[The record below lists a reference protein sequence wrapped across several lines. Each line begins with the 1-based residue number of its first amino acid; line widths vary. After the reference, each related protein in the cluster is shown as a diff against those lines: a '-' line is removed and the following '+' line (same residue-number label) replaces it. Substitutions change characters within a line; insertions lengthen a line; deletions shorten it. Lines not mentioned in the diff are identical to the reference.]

1 MAKRDYYDVLGVD
14 RSASEA
20 EIKSAFRKKAK
31 EYHPDLNKAPDA
43 AEKFKEV
50 QEAYDV
56 LSNESK
62 RKTYDQFGH
71 AAFDQQTGS
80 GFGGNYQGG
89 FNSSSFDFGDID
101 LGDIFSNMFGQGFGF
116 GSGKRSNRP
125 SKGKDILYRVNISL
139 EDAIFGGDKDIRIE
153 MYDNCPECGGKGGDK
168 PKTCPECGGSGRV
181 TKVQNTMFGA
191 IQTTTTCEGCNGTG
205 KTFEH
210 KCSSCKGTGSIWTKK
225 TISVTVPKGVDT
237 GTRVRIKGKGEP
249 GRNGGENGD
258 IYVEFIVE
266 EHDIYKREG
275 NDLYMEVPISITDAV
290 LGADIDITIPG
301 SIISLEI
308 PEGSQNGDKLRVK
321 GKGVPYMNSNK
332 AGDLYIIINVVVPT
346 KLNRKQKELFKEL
359 SETDLDGDGVIKKFF
374 KLFK

>member
-14 RSASEA
+14 RSATDA

-89 FNSSSFDFGDID
+89 FNSSSFGFDDID

-116 GSGKRSNRP
+116 GSRKSNRP
-125 SKGKDILYRVNISL
+125 SKGKDVLYRTNITL
-139 EDAIFGGDKDIRIE
+139 EDAIFGGEQDIRIE
-153 MYDNCPECGGKGGDK
+153 MYDTCKDCNGKGGDK
-168 PKTCPECGGSGRV
+168 VKTCPECGGSGRV
-181 TKVQNTMFGA
+181 TRVQNTMFGA
-191 IQTTTTCEGCNGTG
+191 IQTTVTCDECSGTG
-205 KTFEH
+205 KSFEH
-210 KCSSCKGTGSIWTKK
+210 RCSTCKGTGAVWTKK
-225 TISVTVPKGVDT
+225 TISVNIPKGVDT
-237 GTRVRIKGKGEP
+237 GSRVRIKGKGEP

-266 EHDIYKREG
+266 DHDIYKRDG
-275 NDLYMEVPISITDAV
+275 NDLYMEVPVTITDAV
-290 LGADIDITIPG
+290 LGAEIDVEIPG
-301 SIISLEI
+301 SIITLNI
-308 PEGSQNGDKLRVK
+308 PEGTQNNDKLRVK
-321 GKGVPYMNSNK
+321 GKGVPYIDSNK
-332 AGDLYIIINVVVPT
+332 VGDLYIIVNVVVPT
-346 KLNRKQKELFKEL
+346 KLNKKQKELFKEL
-359 SETDLDGDGVIKKFF
+359 ANTDLDGDGIISKFLKKF
-374 KLFK
+374 K

>member
-14 RSASEA
+14 RSATDA

-71 AAFDQQTGS
+71 AAFEQGGGT

-89 FNSSSFDFGDID
+89 FNSSSFGFDDID
-101 LGDIFSNMFGQGFGF
+101 LGDIFSNVFGQGFGF
-116 GSGKRSNRP
+116 GSRKSNRP
-125 SKGKDILYRVNISL
+125 SKGKDILYRINISL

-153 MYDNCPECGGKGGDK
+153 MYDTCKVCNGKGGDN
-168 PKTCPECGGSGRV
+168 PKRCPECGGSGKV
-181 TKVQNTMFGA
+181 TRNQNTMFGT
-191 IQTTTTCEGCNGTG
+191 IQTTTTCDECSGTG
-205 KTFEH
+205 KSFEH
-210 KCSSCKGTGSIWTKK
+210 KCTACKGTGSVWTKK
-225 TISVTVPKGVDT
+225 TITVTIPKGVNT
-237 GTRVRIKGKGEP
+237 GSKVRIKGKGEP

-266 EHDIYKREG
+266 EHDIYKRDG
-275 NDLYMEVPISITDAV
+275 NDLYMEVPINISEAA
-290 LGADIDITIPG
+290 LGCDKDIEIPG
-301 SIISLEI
+301 SVITLTI
-308 PEGSQNGDKLRVK
+308 PEGSQNLDKLRVK
-321 GKGVPYMNSNK
+321 GKGVPYTNSSK
-332 AGDLYIIINVVVPT
+332 CGDLYIVLNVVVPT
-346 KLNRKQKELFKEL
+346 KLNKKQKELFKEL
-359 SETDLDGDGVIKKFF
+359 SKTELDGDGIIKRFLKMF
-374 KLFK
+374 K

>member
-14 RSASEA
+14 RSATDA

-71 AAFDQQTGS
+71 AAFEQGGGT

-89 FNSSSFDFGDID
+89 FNSSSFGFDDID
-101 LGDIFSNMFGQGFGF
+101 LGDIFSNVFGQGFGF
-116 GSGKRSNRP
+116 GSRKSNRP
-125 SKGKDILYRVNISL
+125 SKGKDILYRINISL

-153 MYDNCPECGGKGGDK
+153 MYDTCKDCNGKGGDN
-168 PKTCPECGGSGRV
+168 PKRCPECGGSGKV
-181 TKVQNTMFGA
+181 TRNQNTMFGT
-191 IQTTTTCEGCNGTG
+191 IQTTTTCDECSGTG
-205 KTFEH
+205 KSFEH
-210 KCSSCKGTGSIWTKK
+210 KCTACKGTGSVWTKK
-225 TISVTVPKGVDT
+225 TITVTIPKGVDT
-237 GTRVRIKGKGEP
+237 GSKVRIKGKGEP

-266 EHDIYKREG
+266 EHDIYKRDG
-275 NDLYMEVPISITDAV
+275 NDLYMEVPINISEAA
-290 LGADIDITIPG
+290 LGCDKDIEIPG
-301 SIISLEI
+301 SVITLTI
-308 PEGSQNGDKLRVK
+308 PEGSQNLDKLRVK
-321 GKGVPYMNSNK
+321 GKGVPYTNSSK
-332 AGDLYIIINVVVPT
+332 CGDLYIVLNVVVPT
-346 KLNRKQKELFKEL
+346 KLNKKQKELFKEL
-359 SETDLDGDGVIKKFF
+359 SKTELDGDGIIKRFLKMF
-374 KLFK
+374 K

>member
-14 RSASEA
+14 RSATDA

-89 FNSSSFDFGDID
+89 FNSSSFGFDDID

-116 GSGKRSNRP
+116 GGRKSNRP
-125 SKGKDILYRVNISL
+125 SKGKDILYKTVIDL
-139 EDAIFGGDKDIRIE
+139 EDAIFGGEQDIKIE
-153 MYDNCPECGGKGGDK
+153 MYDTCKECNGKGGDK
-168 PKTCPECGGSGRV
+168 PTKCSECNGTGRV
-181 TKVQNTMFGA
+181 TRVQNTMFGA
-191 IQTTTTCEGCNGTG
+191 IQSTTTCSECNGTG
-205 KTFEH
+205 KSFEH
-210 KCSSCKGTGSIWTKK
+210 KCTSCKGTGSVWIKK
-225 TISVTVPKGVDT
+225 TITVSIPKGVDT
-237 GTRVRIKGKGEP
+237 GSRVRIKGKGEP

-258 IYVEFIVE
+258 IYVEFVVR
-266 EHDIYKREG
+266 EHDIYKRDG
-275 NDLYMEVPISITDAV
+275 NDLYMEVPITVAEAA
-290 LGADIDITIPG
+290 LGCDKDIEIPG
-301 SIISLEI
+301 SIISLTI

-321 GKGVPYMNSNK
+321 GKGVPFISSNK
-332 AGDLYIIINVVVPT
+332 VGDLYIIINVVIPT
-346 KLNRKQKELFKEL
+346 KLNKKQKDLFKEL
-359 SETDLDGDGVIKKFF
+359 SNTELDGDGIIKRFLKMF
-374 KLFK
+374 K

>member
-89 FNSSSFDFGDID
+89 FNSSSFGFDDID

-116 GSGKRSNRP
+116 GGRKSNKP
-125 SKGKDILYRVNISL
+125 SKGKDILYRTTIDL
-139 EDAIFGGDKDIRIE
+139 EDVIFGGEQDIRIE
-153 MYDNCPECGGKGGDK
+153 MYDVCDDCKGKGGDK

-191 IQTTTTCEGCNGTG
+191 IQTTVTCDECSGTG

-210 KCSSCKGTGSIWTKK
+210 KCTSCKGTGSVWTKK
-225 TISVTVPKGVDT
+225 TISVNIPKGVDT
-237 GTRVRIKGKGEP
+237 GSRVRIKGKGEP
-249 GRNGGENGD
+249 GKNGGENGD
-258 IYVEFIVE
+258 IYVEFVVR
-266 EHDIYKREG
+266 EHDIYKRDG
-275 NDLYMEVPISITDAV
+275 NDLYMEVPITIADAA
-290 LGADIDITIPG
+290 LGSDIDVEIPG
-301 SIISLEI
+301 SVISLTI
-308 PEGSQNGDKLRVK
+308 PEGTQNGDKLRVK
-321 GKGVPYMNSNK
+321 GKGVPYISSSK
-332 AGDLYIIINVVVPT
+332 VGDLYIIVNVVVPT
-346 KLNRKQKELFKEL
+346 KLNKKQKELFKEL
-359 SETDLDGDGVIKKFF
+359 SNTELDNDGIIKKFLKMF
-374 KLFK
+374 K

>member
-62 RKTYDQFGH
+62 RKTYDHFGH

-89 FNSSSFDFGDID
+89 FNSSSFGFDDID

-116 GSGKRSNRP
+116 GGRKSNKP
-125 SKGKDILYRVNISL
+125 SKGKDILYRTTIDL
-139 EDAIFGGDKDIRIE
+139 EDVIFGGEQDIRIE
-153 MYDNCPECGGKGGDK
+153 MYDICDECKGKGGDK

-191 IQTTTTCEGCNGTG
+191 IQTTVTCDECSGTG

-210 KCSSCKGTGSIWTKK
+210 KCTSCKGTGSVWTKK
-225 TISVTVPKGVDT
+225 TISVNIPKGVDT
-237 GTRVRIKGKGEP
+237 GSRVRIKGKGEP
-249 GRNGGENGD
+249 GKNGGENGD
-258 IYVEFIVE
+258 IYVEFVVR
-266 EHDIYKREG
+266 EHDIYKRDG
-275 NDLYMEVPISITDAV
+275 NDLYMEVPITIADAA
-290 LGADIDITIPG
+290 LGSDIDVEIPG
-301 SIISLEI
+301 SVISLTI
-308 PEGSQNGDKLRVK
+308 PEGTQNGDKLRVK
-321 GKGVPYMNSNK
+321 GKGVPYISSSK
-332 AGDLYIIINVVVPT
+332 VGDLYIIVNVVVPT

-359 SETDLDGDGVIKKFF
+359 SNTELDNDGIIKKFLKMF
-374 KLFK
+374 K